1 MEQKLNCS
9 KNVNKKENLPYLIL
23 IGLDKTHLKL
33 IYDIFMNIQKLSTH
47 VEKPVDGNECKDF
60 CTYDTCTPLF
70 RYKKHEEFNGK
81 N

>member
-1 MEQKLNCS
+1 
-9 KNVNKKENLPYLIL
+9 
-23 IGLDKTHLKL
+23 
-33 IYDIFMNIQKLSTH
+33 MNIQKLSTH